1 MPTFQHFPAFARP
14 ILKRAVLDN
23 PRLPAPELFNGVS
36 RAWVL
41 NNAGSPSYLFGHMKV
56 GGWWYFYLCAL
67 AVKLPLPLLITFAI
81 ALVFLIKERRE
92 FTNLLPL
99 AALLGVLLVTL
110 HVSYQVGLRHVLV
123 CLPLMAVIAATGLK
137 SWAEKLSWRSGTSF
151 ALLVVMG
158 WQIGESARAQ
168 RNFLAYFNDLAGKD
182 PSKVLSTGCD
192 FDCGQDLYALAR
204 ELHSHHVSR
213 VTLAVWT
220 SADVDRSGLPPYDL
234 PTSEGKAQGWIAVS
248 SRAFRVGDFL
258 HQSVPPHSF
267 DWLQN
272 YSPIADVGKT
282 IKLYY
287 VDPGTTR
294 TVN

>member
-1 MPTFQHFPAFARP
+1 
-14 ILKRAVLDN
+14 
-23 PRLPAPELFNGVS
+23 
-36 RAWVL
+36 
-41 NNAGSPSYLFGHMKV
+41 
-56 GGWWYFYLCAL
+56 
-67 AVKLPLPLLITFAI
+67 
-81 ALVFLIKERRE
+81 
-92 FTNLLPL
+92 
-99 AALLGVLLVTL
+99 
-110 HVSYQVGLRHVLV
+110 VGLRHVLV
-123 CLPLMAVIAATGLK
+123 CLPLIAVIAATGLK

-158 WQIGESARAQ
+158 WQIGESARAL
-168 RNFLAYFNDLAGKD
+168 RTFLAYFNDLAGKD